1 MLTWLLF
8 PKLTSSRDL
17 HPNSFSVAAWNPF
30 PHKPLQLVPPLQLL
44 IAAPLTKQGVPSL
57 SSASEYSK
65 VGREELLLPRKVKVG
80 PSKETIL
87 VLGGELAT
95 HLVGIGIGIDCGSNG
110 ALQQTHVCKQR
121 RICLTKKKKS
131 LDETLKRTVADSRE
145 SSCWPQS

>member
-1 MLTWLLF
+1 M
-8 PKLTSSRDL
+8 
-17 HPNSFSVAAWNPF
+17 AAWNPF

-57 SSASEYSK
+57 SSAGEYSK

-95 HLVGIGIGIDCGSNG
+95 HLVTTDPC
-110 ALQQTHVCKQR
+110 LQ
-121 RICLTKKKKS
+121 TKENLLNEKK
-131 LDETLKRTVADSRE
+131 E
-145 SSCWPQS
+145 SG